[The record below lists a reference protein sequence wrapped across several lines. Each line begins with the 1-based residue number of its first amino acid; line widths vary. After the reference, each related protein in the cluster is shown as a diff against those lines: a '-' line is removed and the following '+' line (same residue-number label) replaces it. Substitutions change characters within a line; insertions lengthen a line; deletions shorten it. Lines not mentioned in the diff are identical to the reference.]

1 MVDFSLNIQGG
12 FMRVRLSY
20 SVEVEDI
27 ISEVQRLLNKYESR
41 LQNQVGKLHRAR
53 DEFAEEDIYRVA
65 KEVDLTRQELARYD
79 QTLEDCFSIL
89 QGYIGLL
96 ERNQEGDEH
105 DESQPEDG

>member
-1 MVDFSLNIQGG
+1 MTTLLKNFLQKLRNYGKYRQSLRELNQLTD
-12 FMRVRLSY
+12 RELN
-20 SVEVEDI
+20 DI
-27 ISEVQRLLNKYESR
+27 GIGR
-41 LQNQVGKLHRAR
+41 G
-53 DEFAEEDIYRVA
+53 DIYRVA